1 MCCLSL
7 PWVLVLVLNLQ
18 RLLLALRSARCKAPA
33 KRGACRAQ
41 RQPGRPRPT
50 CSGVQTGPPT
60 RPSVALSHPVSGAS
74 QARSPG
80 AAAAPDRA
88 PSALPFASWATA
100 RVKARC
106 PCSAIAL
113 RRAACCAVQQAAPAA
128 TECSRPPHP
137 CLWPRPAL
145 SPLVVSGPSRLS
157 PTPAHCDR
165 IEGTN
170 RPSEAA
176 SAPFYTSAAER
187 SLGCKTQAV
196 GFGENQNAM
205 TAALMLSS
213 ERARSAASHSSAAA
227 SPK

>member
-176 SAPFYTSAAER
+176 SAPFSPAPRSEVWGVKRRTLRRKSKRDDRRTDVVLRTCEER
-187 SLGCKTQAV
+187 RVAQQCRRLA
-196 GFGENQNAM
+196 
-205 TAALMLSS
+205 
-213 ERARSAASHSSAAA
+213 
-227 SPK
+227 